1 MNATEQSKVKEFLAR
16 AEVLQK
22 TSMKM
27 EDIFR
32 VTMNSNSHQR
42 AAIYVNDKGKTRH
55 YKYSKFKK
63 HAYQYASIISHALYQ
78 ERKGRPLVLK
88 LANCPR
94 WGELFWAILMSGYK
108 PLLIDA
114 KTSKDGTQNLINQAK
129 AIAIITDDAYEYDV
143 LKISITDLIENRL
156 GQSYSFAPTW
166 EDEVI
171 FCSSGTT
178 GDVKLM
184 VFNGYNLVNQI
195 CSSLEM
201 GDTTK
206 DLMYPKSMGKIRILA
221 MIPFHH
227 IFGFVAV
234 FLWFSFYGKTL
245 VYPPSMSAAEI
256 QKLCQKS
263 KVSHIFSVPLF
274 WDSLALTIE
283 RKAAL
288 ETPQKQKLFN
298 ACVGYRTGKLSKEE
312 AGQGASAIVRDT
324 IQRGLLG
331 TSVRYCIS
339 GGGYLNGRTAT
350 IINGVGYPLYN
361 GYGMTEIGVTS
372 VELSPDVE
380 IRLKGSIGKPLH
392 GVSYKIKANDKKKKN
407 QGELFVKSNAI
418 HIREII
424 GGEERDTELDDEGY
438 FATGDIA
445 EKDASNNYYIKGRI
459 KDIIINADG
468 ENVFPDELELF
479 YKKIEGIKQ
488 LCVLG
493 VAIKASQNEDIVL
506 VLEVDNSITE
516 EGMKKLEEEVLEVG
530 KHLPKGTKISKIYL
544 SRNKLPLANNMKVKR
559 FVIKKAI
566 ESKSKD
572 YILMGAKKEAKKFEG
587 FDEETIKS
595 ILEPMRDIFSKILIL
610 PKFKIED
617 NAHWINDLG
626 GDSMNYVELVLKVQ
640 ETFQVTIPEELYGQ
654 LTCINDFVE
663 EVAKLKKKK

>member
-1 MNATEQSKVKEFLAR
+1 MDNEQVKVKEFLST
-16 AEVLQK
+16 AEQLLK

-32 VTMNSNSHQR
+32 LTMNNNSKQR
-42 AAIYVNDKGKTRH
+42 AVIYINDKGKTRH

-63 HAYQYASIISHALYQ
+63 HAYQFASVISNAFYQ
-78 ERKGRPLVLK
+78 EKKNVPLVLK

-114 KTSKDGTQNLINQAK
+114 KTTKEGTQNLINQSK
-129 AIAIITDDAYEYDV
+129 AIGIITDDPYEYSV
-143 LKISITDLIENRL
+143 TKITINDIIENRL
-156 GQSYSFAPTW
+156 SQSYSFAPSW
-166 EDEVI
+166 ENEVI

-184 VFNGYNLVNQI
+184 VFNGYNLCHQI
-195 CSSLEM
+195 TSSLDM

-234 FLWFSFYGKTL
+234 FLWFSYYGKTL
-245 VYPPSMSAAEI
+245 VYPPSMSASEI
-256 QKLCQKS
+256 QKMCQKN

-288 ETPQKQKLFN
+288 ETPNKQKLFN
-298 ACVGYRTGKLSKEE
+298 QCVGYRTGKLSKEE
-312 AGQGASAIVRDT
+312 AGQGATNIVRDT

-339 GGGYLNGRTAT
+339 GGGYLNSKTAT

-392 GVSYKIKANDKKKKN
+392 GVSYKIKPGAKKN
-407 QGELFVKSNAI
+407 QGELFVKSDVI

-424 GGEERDTELDDEGY
+424 GGIEQETKLDEEGY

-445 EKDASNNYYIKGRI
+445 EKDATNNYYIKGRI

-479 YKKIEGIKQ
+479 FRKIEGIKN

-493 VAIKASQNEDIVL
+493 VAIKHSQNEDIVL
-506 VLEVDNSITE
+506 VVEVDNTIEEDALKKMSEEIT
-516 EGMKKLEEEVLEVG
+516 EVG
-530 KHLPKGTKISKIYL
+530 KHLPKGTKISKVYL

-566 ESKSKD
+566 ESKSNE
-572 YILMGAKKEAKKFEG
+572 YILLGAKKEIKKFEG
-587 FDEETIKS
+587 FDEETIKA

-663 EVAKLKKKK
+663 EVAKLKKGK

>member
-1 MNATEQSKVKEFLAR
+1 MNANEQAKVKEFLGR
-16 AEVLQK
+16 AEELLK

-32 VTMNSNSHQR
+32 LTMNNNSKQR
-42 AAIYVNDKGKTRH
+42 AAVYVNDKGKTRH
-55 YKYSKFKK
+55 YKYSKMKK
-63 HAYQYASIISHALYQ
+63 HAYQFASVIAQNLYQ
-78 ERKGRPLVLK
+78 EKKGLPLVLK
-88 LANCPR
+88 LTNCPR
-94 WGELFWAILMSGYK
+94 WGELFWAILMAGYK

-114 KTSKDGTQNLINQAK
+114 KTSKDGTQNLINQAH
-129 AIAIITDDAYEYDV
+129 AIAIITDDAYEYNV
-143 LKISITDLIENRL
+143 LKISINEFIENRL
-156 GQSYSFAPTW
+156 HQSYSFATTW
-166 EDEVI
+166 ENEVI

-184 VFNGYNLVNQI
+184 VFNGYNLCHQI

-206 DLMYPKSMGKIRILA
+206 DLMYPKNMGKINILA

-245 VYPPSMSAAEI
+245 VYPPSMSASEI
-256 QKLCQKS
+256 QKLCQKAR
-263 KVSHIFSVPLF
+263 VSHIFSVPLF

-283 RKAAL
+283 RKVAL
-288 ETPQKQKLFN
+288 ESPNKQKLFN
-298 ACVGYRTGKLSKEE
+298 ACVGYRTGKLSREE
-312 AGQGASAIVRDT
+312 AGQGATSIVRDT
-324 IQRGLLG
+324 IQRSLLG

-339 GGGYLNGRTAT
+339 GGGYLNNKTAT

-372 VELSPDVE
+372 VELSPEVE

-392 GVSYKIKANDKKKKN
+392 GVQYKLKPRDKKKN
-407 QGELFVKSNAI
+407 EGELFVKSEAI
-418 HIREII
+418 HVREII
-424 GGEERDTELDDEGY
+424 AGEEKETTLDEEGY

-445 EKDASNNYYIKGRI
+445 EKDATNNYYIKGRI

-468 ENVFPDELELF
+468 ENIFPDELELF
-479 YKKIEGIKQ
+479 FKKIEGIKN

-493 VAIKASQNEDIVL
+493 VAIKASQNEDVVL
-506 VLEVDNSITE
+506 VIEVDNSITDE
-516 EGMKKLEEEVLEVG
+516 ALKKLEQEALEVG

-559 FVIKKAI
+559 YVIKKAI
-566 ESKSKD
+566 EAKSND
-572 YILMGAKKEAKKFEG
+572 YILLGAKKEMKKFEG

-610 PKFKIED
+610 PKLKIED
-617 NAHWINDLG
+617 GAHWINDLG

-640 ETFQVTIPEELYGQ
+640 ETFNVTIPEELYGQ

>member
-1 MNATEQSKVKEFLAR
+1 MNQQEQVKVKEFLAR
-16 AEVLQK
+16 AEKLMK

-32 VTMNSNSHQR
+32 LTMNENSKQR
-42 AAIYVNDKGKTRH
+42 AAIYVNDKGKIRH
-55 YKYSKFKK
+55 YKYSKMKK
-63 HAYQYASIISHALYQ
+63 HAYQFASIISYDLYQ
-78 ERKGRPLVLK
+78 EKKGRPIVLK

-94 WGELFWAILMSGYK
+94 WGELFWAILMAGYK

-114 KTSKDGTQNLINQAK
+114 KTAKDGTQNLINQAK
-129 AIAIITDDAYEYDV
+129 AIAIITDDVYEYDV
-143 LKISITDLIENRL
+143 LKIPLSEFIENRL

-184 VFNGYNLVNQI
+184 VFNGQNLCYQI
-195 CSSLEM
+195 CSSLDM

-206 DLMYPKSMGKIRILA
+206 DLMYPKNMGKIRILA

-234 FLWFSFYGKTL
+234 FLWFSYYGKTL

-256 QKLCQKS
+256 QKICQKN

-274 WDSLALTIE
+274 WDSLALAIE

-288 ETPQKQKLFN
+288 ETPNKQKLFN
-298 ACVGYRTGKLSKEE
+298 SCVGYHTGKLSKEE
-312 AGQGASAIVRDT
+312 AGQGASAIVKDT

-331 TSVRYCIS
+331 TAVRYCIS
-339 GGGYLNGRTAT
+339 GGGYLNNKTAT

-392 GVSYKIKANDKKKKN
+392 GVEYKIKPSDKKKKDR
-407 QGELFVKSNAI
+407 GELFVKSKAI

-424 GGEERDTELDDEGY
+424 AGEERDTEFDEEGY

-445 EKDASNNYYIKGRI
+445 EKDMSNNYYIKGRI

-468 ENVFPDELELF
+468 ENIFPDELELF
-479 YKKIEGIKQ
+479 YKKIEGIKN

-506 VLEVDNSITE
+506 VLEVDNSISDE
-516 EGMKKLEEEVLEVG
+516 DLKRIEKEALEVG
-530 KHLPKGTKISKIYL
+530 QHLPKGTKISKIYL

-572 YILMGAKKEAKKFEG
+572 YILLGAKKEVKKFEG

-595 ILEPMRDIFSKILIL
+595 ILEPMRDIFSKVLIL

-640 ETFQVTIPEELYGQ
+640 ETFNVTIPEEMYGQ
-654 LTCINDFVE
+654 MTCVNDFVE
-663 EVAKLKKKK
+663 EVAKLKKGK

>member
-1 MNATEQSKVKEFLAR
+1 MYPEHDKVKAFLGR
-16 AEVLQK
+16 AEALLN

-32 VTMNSNSHQR
+32 LTMNDNAKQR
-42 AAIYVNDKGKTRH
+42 AAIYINDKGKRRH
-55 YKYSKFKK
+55 YNYSKMKK
-63 HAYQYASIISHALYQ
+63 HAYQFASIISHALYQ
-78 ERKGRPLVLK
+78 EKKHRPLVLK
-88 LANCPR
+88 LTNCPR

-114 KTSKDGTQNLINQAK
+114 KTSKEGTQNLINQAH
-129 AIAIITDDAYEYDV
+129 AIAIITDDSYEYDV
-143 LKISITDLIENRL
+143 LKLPISEFIENRL
-156 GQSYSFAPTW
+156 GQSYSFATAW

-184 VFNGYNLVNQI
+184 VFNGYNLCHQI
-195 CSSLEM
+195 CSSLDM
-201 GDTTK
+201 GETTK
-206 DLMYPKSMGKIRILA
+206 DLMYPKSMGKINILA

-245 VYPPSMSAAEI
+245 VYPPSMSASEI

-274 WDSLALTIE
+274 WDSLALGIE
-283 RKAAL
+283 RKLAL
-288 ETPQKQKLFN
+288 ESPNKQKLFN
-298 ACVGYRTGKLSKEE
+298 ACVGYRTGKLSKQE
-312 AGQGASAIVRDT
+312 AGQGAANIVRDT
-324 IQRGLLG
+324 IQKGLLG
-331 TSVRYCIS
+331 KYVRYCIS
-339 GGGYLNGRTAT
+339 GGGYLNSKTAT

-372 VELSPDVE
+372 VELSPEVE

-392 GVSYKIKANDKKKKN
+392 GVSYKIKNPDKKK
-407 QGELFVKSNAI
+407 QGELFVKSEAI

-424 GGEERDTELDDEGY
+424 GGVEQDTILDEEGY

-445 EKDASNNYYIKGRI
+445 EKDAQNRYYIKGRI

-468 ENVFPDELELF
+468 ENIFPDELELYF
-479 YKKIEGIKQ
+479 RKIEGIKQ

-506 VLEVDNSITE
+506 VLEVDNAITE
-516 EGMKKLEEEVLEVG
+516 DALKKLEEDAREVG

-566 ESKSKD
+566 ESNSKD
-572 YILMGAKKEAKKFEG
+572 YILLGAKKEIKKFEG
-587 FDEETIKS
+587 FDQKTIEQ

-640 ETFQVTIPEELYGQ
+640 DEFKVTIPEECYGQ
-654 LTCINDFVE
+654 LTCVNDFVE
-663 EVAKLKKKK
+663 EVAKLKKGK